1 VCTFIQTMAFCNK
14 QSSLVGK
21 EDLSPLAT
29 KLQQAWLQS
38 QLFKVQKNDPSP
50 FSFSARH
57 KAEDQ
62 TDVEPLAHKLVFS
75 HIIEKHTLP
84 PLYSHSTKDS
94 LKDYNLHNHGAFSHK
109 ASTNVGDGNFGG
121 DSEPNMMTFLN
132 EILMEEDIDD
142 EPCMQIECTV
152 FQAMENEFADLI
164 REDSLSSTS
173 GNKNFENN
181 MVHVGGVVDYN
192 KTQNIEPS
200 GCTQLYEQLFED
212 DLVHEYTD
220 MLCQDVSQL
229 NYCNNMDII
238 TTRNPQSTVS
248 MHPASNFSTS
258 NKVDEHGGIS
268 MATCLPCGDDKGVQC
283 NVNFA
288 FEFGDEDHLPEL
300 LFKCGEA
307 IGQNDLRKAT
317 QIIVELRELSSPNGS
332 GVQRM
337 AHYVT
342 DALVIFL

>member
-1 VCTFIQTMAFCNK
+1 MCTFIQTMAFCNK
-14 QSSLVGK
+14 QSSLEGK

-50 FSFSARH
+50 FSFSVRH
-57 KAEDQ
+57 KVQDQ
-62 TDVEPLAHKLVFS
+62 NDAEPLAHKLVFS

-84 PLYSHSTKDS
+84 PLYSYSTKDS
-94 LKDYNLHNHGAFSHK
+94 LKDYNLHNHGSFSHK
-109 ASTNVGDGNFGG
+109 APTNVGDGNFGG

-132 EILMEEDIDD
+132 DILMEEDIDYK
-142 EPCMQIECTV
+142 PCMQIECTV

-164 REDSLSSTS
+164 REGSLSSTS
-173 GNKNFENN
+173 GSKNFENN
-181 MVHVGGVVDYN
+181 MVHVGGVIDYN
-192 KTQNIEPS
+192 KTQNIEPL
-200 GCTQLYEQLFED
+200 GCTQLFEQLFED
-212 DLVHEYTD
+212 DLVHEYTN

-238 TTRNPQSTVS
+238 TTKNPQSMVS
-248 MHPASNFSTS
+248 MHLASNFSTS
-258 NKVDEHGGIS
+258 NKPDEHGGIS

-300 LFKCGEA
+300 LFK
-307 IGQNDLRKAT
+307 
-317 QIIVELRELSSPNGS
+317 
-332 GVQRM
+332 
-337 AHYVT
+337 
-342 DALVIFL
+342 

>member
-1 VCTFIQTMAFCNK
+1 MAFCNK

-181 MVHVGGVVDYN
+181 MVHVGGVVGYN

-238 TTRNPQSTVS
+238 TTKNPQSTVS

-258 NKVDEHGGIS
+258 NRVDEHGGIS

-300 LFKCGEA
+300 LFK
-307 IGQNDLRKAT
+307 
-317 QIIVELRELSSPNGS
+317 
-332 GVQRM
+332 
-337 AHYVT
+337 
-342 DALVIFL
+342 